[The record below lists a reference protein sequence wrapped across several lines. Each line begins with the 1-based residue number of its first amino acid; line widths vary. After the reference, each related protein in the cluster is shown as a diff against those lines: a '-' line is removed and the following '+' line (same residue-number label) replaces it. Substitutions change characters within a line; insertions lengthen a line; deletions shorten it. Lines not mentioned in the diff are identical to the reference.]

1 MSDLE
6 SKSTNETDGKQDHK
20 ESSLLAEILRAQG
33 QIEALSETHESHT
46 WEISSKEWLSEG
58 LPKKKSE
65 PISWAMF
72 MKLIGA
78 ILFVVIIFFGSF
90 LAYIVFNPDQATF
103 FINIFGINPSDIA
116 NLLKNLI
123 NGSFGVIIFIF
134 SILWIISLFRAI
146 WTPKLLKRKKLLSGL
161 AAGFVG
167 IILFAILSLW
177 GYLFTII
184 NATDYTNPEWSIL
197 IYNNELYTDKDVREY
212 AQIVN
217 GSNLIGPITLLFDL
231 RSNAALISKKNG
243 VNIKDYTID
252 SDGWVCNDGGSVIT
266 GTDAL
271 GEKSIICSFDSVKS
285 YKVTGSYT
293 VISRTGEEKKVPM
306 NISPIEIR
314 WLVNITRS
322 KNIQGKDIITLNAE
336 NLKKIGNPRWVYL
349 QSNNKVVE
357 SSSITESLDPI
368 PKYIC
373 LRLLSEGCDHIYVLQ
388 DKDKND
394 VVGSIGSV
402 QDPVDPL
409 LFHLQLSGSSIDPKQ
424 ITNIEWLVYNDKWSQ
439 TIICSN
445 WGERC
450 DYRFWSYGVE
460 NIRAVIITAN
470 NKRYNIETELSVRE
484 PLRLS
489 RNMKV
494 IDSNGILIN
503 TPETYKSDLRAYVI
517 ENTLIPPVELTLDAR
532 DITSSNDGYTL
543 ESVSWKISNGKETE
557 EKRGDRISVTLTEPL
572 RYIIEWNY
580 TFRRSRTNEIEMTKD
595 IVIIDIER
603 KSLMPRLDIS
613 VNSDYVPSIVTV
625 DASQSQSENGEIK
638 KFIFNFWE
646 NKDPAEWDA
655 IQKYEY
661 ISAWQ
666 KKISVTIVSETG
678 ERAMIE
684 KILVLKD
691 AAKTINFSPSF
702 SPGIVGSTI
711 DFQTI
716 DTNGQIQEYI
726 WNFGDNTPTIR
737 GESTSHT
744 FTKSWTY
751 LISLTVVYTDGTRKT
766 ETKKFEVITWEP

>member
-6 SKSTNETDGKQDHK
+6 SKSTNETGKKEDHK

-33 QIEALSETHESHT
+33 QKDVLSEAHDSHA
-46 WEISSKEWLSEG
+46 WKISPKEWPFEP

-72 MKLIGA
+72 MRLIGT

-116 NLLKNLI
+116 HLLKNLI
-123 NGSFGVIIFIF
+123 NGSFGITIFIL

-146 WTPKLLKRKKLLSGL
+146 WTPKILKRKKLLSGL

-167 IILFAILSLW
+167 IILFSILSLW
-177 GYLFTII
+177 GYLFSII

-197 IYNNELYTDKDVREY
+197 IYNNELYRDKDVREY

-231 RSNAALISKKNG
+231 RSNAAVIAKKNG
-243 VNIKDYTID
+243 IRIKDFSID
-252 SDGWVCNDGGSVIT
+252 SDGWVCNDGGAVVT
-266 GTDAL
+266 GTDAI
-271 GEKSIICSFDSVKS
+271 GEKSIICTFSLVKA
-285 YKVTGSYT
+285 YKVSGSYT
-293 VISRTGEEKKVPM
+293 VVSRTGEEKKISM
-306 NISPIEIR
+306 NIAPIEIR

-336 NLKKIGNPRWVYL
+336 SLKKIGNPRWIYL

-357 SSSITESLDPI
+357 ASSITESLDTI

-373 LRLLSEGCDHIYVLQ
+373 LRLLSDWCDHIYILE

-394 VVGSIGSV
+394 VAGSISSA
-402 QDPVDPL
+402 QDPIDPL
-409 LFHLQLSGSSIDPKQ
+409 LFHLQLSGSSIDSRQ
-424 ITNIEWLVYNDKWSQ
+424 ITNIEWLVFNDKWSQ

-445 WGERC
+445 WGEKC

-460 NIRAVIITAN
+460 SIRAVIITAS

-484 PLRLS
+484 PLKLS

-494 IDSNGILIN
+494 IDSNGVLIN
-503 TPETYKSDLRAYVI
+503 TPDTYKSDLRAYVI
-517 ENTLIPPVELTLDAR
+517 ENTLTPPVELTLDAR
-532 DITSSNDGYTL
+532 DITSSTDGYIL
-543 ESVSWKISNGKETE
+543 ESVSWKISDGKNTE
-557 EKRGDRISVTLTEPL
+557 EKRWDRISISLTEPL
-572 RYIIEWNY
+572 RYTIEWSY
-580 TFRRSRTNEIEMTKD
+580 IFRRNRTNEIEKTKD

-603 KSLMPRLDIS
+603 KSLMPRLEVS
-613 VNSDYVPSIVTV
+613 VSSDYIPSIVTV

-646 NKDPAEWDA
+646 NKDPAEGDA

-666 KKISVTIVSETG
+666 KKISVTIVSESG
-678 ERAMIE
+678 ERATIE
-684 KILVLKD
+684 KTLVLKD

-702 SPGIVGSTI
+702 SPGVVGSTV

-726 WNFGDNTPTIR
+726 WNFGDNTPIIR
-737 GESTSHT
+737 GESSSHI
-744 FTKSWTY
+744 FTKTWTY
-751 LISLTVVYTDGTRKT
+751 LVSLTVVYTDGTRKT
-766 ETKKFEVITWEP
+766 ETKKFEVTAWES

>member
-6 SKSTNETDGKQDHK
+6 SKSTNETGKKEDHK

-33 QIEALSETHESHT
+33 QKDALSDAYDSHARK
-46 WEISSKEWLSEG
+46 ISSKEWLSEP

-72 MKLIGA
+72 MRLIGA

-116 NLLKNLI
+116 HLLKNLI
-123 NGSFGVIIFIF
+123 NGSFGITIFIL

-146 WTPKLLKRKKLLSGL
+146 WTPKILKRKKLLSGL

-167 IILFAILSLW
+167 IILFSILSLW
-177 GYLFTII
+177 GYLFSII

-197 IYNNELYTDKDVREY
+197 IYNNELYRDKDVREY

-231 RSNAALISKKNG
+231 RSNAAVIAKKNG
-243 VNIKDYTID
+243 IRIKDFSID
-252 SDGWVCNDGGSVIT
+252 SDGWACNDGGAVVT
-266 GTDAL
+266 GTDAI
-271 GEKSIICSFDSVKS
+271 GEKSIICTFSLVKA
-285 YKVTGSYT
+285 YKVSGSYT
-293 VISRTGEEKKVPM
+293 VVSRTGEEKKISM
-306 NISPIEIR
+306 NIAPIEIR

-336 NLKKIGNPRWVYL
+336 SLKKIGNPRWIYL
-349 QSNNKVVE
+349 QSNNKEVE
-357 SSSITESLDPI
+357 ASSITESLDTI

-373 LRLLSEGCDHIYVLQ
+373 LRLLSDWCDHIYILE

-394 VVGSIGSV
+394 VAGSISSA
-402 QDPVDPL
+402 QDPIDPL
-409 LFHLQLSGSSIDPKQ
+409 LFHLQLSGSSIDSRQ
-424 ITNIEWLVYNDKWSQ
+424 ITNIEWLVFNDKWSQ

-445 WGERC
+445 WGEKC

-460 NIRAVIITAN
+460 SIRAVIITAN

-484 PLRLS
+484 PLKLS

-494 IDSNGILIN
+494 IDSNGVLIN
-503 TPETYKSDLRAYVI
+503 TPDTYKADLRAYVI
-517 ENTLIPPVELTLDAR
+517 ENTLTPPVELTLDAR
-532 DITSSNDGYTL
+532 DITSSTDGYIL
-543 ESVSWKISNGKETE
+543 ESVSWKISDGKNTE
-557 EKRGDRISVTLTEPL
+557 EKRWDRINVSLTEPL
-572 RYIIEWNY
+572 RYTIEWSY
-580 TFRRSRTNEIEMTKD
+580 IFRRNRTNEIEKTKD

-603 KSLMPRLDIS
+603 KSLMPRLEVS

-646 NKDPAEWDA
+646 NKDPAEGDA

-666 KKISVTIVSETG
+666 KKISVTIVSESG
-678 ERAMIE
+678 ERATIE
-684 KILVLKD
+684 KTLVLKD

-702 SPGIVGSTI
+702 SPGVVGSTV

-726 WNFGDNTPTIR
+726 WNFGDNTPIIR
-737 GESTSHT
+737 GESSSHI
-744 FTKSWTY
+744 FTKTWTY
-751 LISLTVVYTDGTRKT
+751 LVSLTVVYTDGTRKT
-766 ETKKFEVITWEP
+766 ETKKFEVTAWES